1 MTEKTQTK
9 GQSISGLFTMLLFL
23 VFVLCALFS
32 VLMGSQVYENITK
45 RSDENFSGTTA
56 LSYIAN
62 KIRQGDR
69 QDGVDI
75 IEVDGT
81 SVLQLKQKIGEETYH
96 TWIYWKDGSIRELFT
111 DENSGLGLEDGLEI
125 LECSGLSMEKKG
137 RSIILQ
143 TQGEGAASLK
153 LSLRRGG
160 KDANEQ
166 KYRVWFWT
174 IFDGNGNSCRLFYA
188 LCGSLPFGFRESRQ
202 DQ

>member
-1 MTEKTQTK
+1 MKEKTQTK
-9 GQSISGLFTMLLFL
+9 GSAISGLFTMLLFL

-62 KIRQGDR
+62 KIRQGDQ

-137 RSIILQ
+137 SSIILQ

-153 LSLRRGG
+153 LSLRSGG

-166 KYRVWFWT
+166 K
-174 IFDGNGNSCRLFYA
+174 
-188 LCGSLPFGFRESRQ
+188 
-202 DQ
+202 

>member
-96 TWIYWKDGSIRELFT
+96 TWIYWKDGSIRELIT

-137 RSIILQ
+137 SSIILQ

-153 LSLRRGG
+153 LSLRSGG

-166 KYRVWFWT
+166 K
-174 IFDGNGNSCRLFYA
+174 
-188 LCGSLPFGFRESRQ
+188 
-202 DQ
+202 

>member
-1 MTEKTQTK
+1 MKEKTQTK

-56 LSYIAN
+56 LSYMAN

-96 TWIYWKDGSIRELFT
+96 TCIYWKDGSIRELFT
-111 DENSGLGLEDGLEI
+111 DENSGLGLDDGLEI

-137 RSIILQ
+137 GSIILQ

-153 LSLRRGG
+153 LSLRSGG
-160 KDANEQ
+160 KDTNEQ
-166 KYRVWFWT
+166 K
-174 IFDGNGNSCRLFYA
+174 
-188 LCGSLPFGFRESRQ
+188 
-202 DQ
+202 

>member
-1 MTEKTQTK
+1 MKEKTQTK

-81 SVLQLKQKIGEETYH
+81 SVLQLKQKIGEEPYH

-137 RSIILQ
+137 SSIILQ

-153 LSLRRGG
+153 LSLRSGG

-166 KYRVWFWT
+166 K
-174 IFDGNGNSCRLFYA
+174 
-188 LCGSLPFGFRESRQ
+188 
-202 DQ
+202 

>member
-1 MTEKTQTK
+1 MKEKTQTK

-75 IEVDGT
+75 IEVDDT

-125 LECSGLSMEKKG
+125 LECSGLSIEKKG
-137 RSIILQ
+137 SSIILQ

-153 LSLRRGG
+153 LSLRSGG

-166 KYRVWFWT
+166 K
-174 IFDGNGNSCRLFYA
+174 
-188 LCGSLPFGFRESRQ
+188 
-202 DQ
+202 

>member
-1 MTEKTQTK
+1 MKEKTQTK

-32 VLMGSQVYENITK
+32 VLMGSQVYENVTK

-75 IEVDGT
+75 IEVDDT

-137 RSIILQ
+137 SSIILQ

-153 LSLRRGG
+153 LSLRSGG

-166 KYRVWFWT
+166 K
-174 IFDGNGNSCRLFYA
+174 
-188 LCGSLPFGFRESRQ
+188 
-202 DQ
+202 

>member
-1 MTEKTQTK
+1 MKEKTQTK

-96 TWIYWKDGSIRELFT
+96 TWIYWKDSSIRELFT

-137 RSIILQ
+137 SSIILQ

-153 LSLRRGG
+153 LSLRSGG

-166 KYRVWFWT
+166 K
-174 IFDGNGNSCRLFYA
+174 
-188 LCGSLPFGFRESRQ
+188 
-202 DQ
+202 

>member
-137 RSIILQ
+137 SSIVLQ

-153 LSLRRGG
+153 LSLRSGG

-166 KYRVWFWT
+166 K
-174 IFDGNGNSCRLFYA
+174 
-188 LCGSLPFGFRESRQ
+188 
-202 DQ
+202 

>member
-1 MTEKTQTK
+1 MKEKTQTK

-32 VLMGSQVYENITK
+32 VLMGIQVYENITK

-75 IEVDGT
+75 IEVDDT

-137 RSIILQ
+137 SSIILQ

-153 LSLRRGG
+153 LSLRSGG

-166 KYRVWFWT
+166 K
-174 IFDGNGNSCRLFYA
+174 
-188 LCGSLPFGFRESRQ
+188 
-202 DQ
+202 

>member
-137 RSIILQ
+137 SSIILQ

-153 LSLRRGG
+153 LSLRSGG

-166 KYRVWFWT
+166 K
-174 IFDGNGNSCRLFYA
+174 
-188 LCGSLPFGFRESRQ
+188 
-202 DQ
+202 

>member
-23 VFVLCALFS
+23 VFVLCAPFS

-125 LECSGLSMEKKG
+125 LECSGLFMEKKG
-137 RSIILQ
+137 SSIILQ

-153 LSLRRGG
+153 LSLRSGG

-166 KYRVWFWT
+166 K
-174 IFDGNGNSCRLFYA
+174 
-188 LCGSLPFGFRESRQ
+188 
-202 DQ
+202 

>member
-1 MTEKTQTK
+1 M
-9 GQSISGLFTMLLFL
+9 
-23 VFVLCALFS
+23 
-32 VLMGSQVYENITK
+32 YENITK

-125 LECSGLSMEKKG
+125 LECSGLSIEKKG
-137 RSIILQ
+137 SSIILQ

-153 LSLRRGG
+153 LSLRSGG

-166 KYRVWFWT
+166 K
-174 IFDGNGNSCRLFYA
+174 
-188 LCGSLPFGFRESRQ
+188 
-202 DQ
+202 

>member
-1 MTEKTQTK
+1 MKEKTQTK
-9 GQSISGLFTMLLFL
+9 GSAISGLFTMLLFL

-69 QDGVDI
+69 QEGVDI

-137 RSIILQ
+137 SSIILQ

-153 LSLRRGG
+153 LSLRSGG

-166 KYRVWFWT
+166 K
-174 IFDGNGNSCRLFYA
+174 
-188 LCGSLPFGFRESRQ
+188 
-202 DQ
+202 

>member
-1 MTEKTQTK
+1 MKERTQTG
-9 GQSISGLFTMLLFL
+9 GQAISGLFTMLLFL

-32 VLMGSQVYENITK
+32 VLMGSRVYENITK

-69 QDGVDI
+69 EDAVDI

-81 SVLQLKQKIGEETYH
+81 PVLQLKQKVGDEMYH
-96 TWIYWKDGSIRELFT
+96 TWIYWKDGQIRELFT

-125 LECSGLSMEKKG
+125 LECDGLSMEKDGNSVK
-137 RSIILQ
+137 LQ
-143 TQGEGAASLK
+143 TLGSGGGRLK
-153 LSLRRGG
+153 LSLRSGG

-166 KYRVWFWT
+166 K
-174 IFDGNGNSCRLFYA
+174 
-188 LCGSLPFGFRESRQ
+188 
-202 DQ
+202 

>member
-1 MTEKTQTK
+1 MKEKTQTK

-111 DENSGLGLEDGLEI
+111 DENSGLGLEDGFEI

-137 RSIILQ
+137 SSIILQ

-153 LSLRRGG
+153 LSLRSGG

-166 KYRVWFWT
+166 K
-174 IFDGNGNSCRLFYA
+174 
-188 LCGSLPFGFRESRQ
+188 
-202 DQ
+202 

>member
-1 MTEKTQTK
+1 MKERTQTG
-9 GQSISGLFTMLLFL
+9 GQAISGLFTMLLFL

-81 SVLQLKQKIGEETYH
+81 SVLQLKQKIGEETKQKVGDEMYH

-125 LECSGLSMEKKG
+125 LECSGLSIEKKG
-137 RSIILQ
+137 SSIILQ

-153 LSLRRGG
+153 LSLRSG
-160 KDANEQ
+160 
-166 KYRVWFWT
+166 
-174 IFDGNGNSCRLFYA
+174 GNGA
-188 LCGSLPFGFRESRQ
+188 DE
-202 DQ
+202 

>member
-1 MTEKTQTK
+1 MKEKTQTK

-56 LSYIAN
+56 LSYMAN

-111 DENSGLGLEDGLEI
+111 DENSGLGLDDGLEI

-137 RSIILQ
+137 SSIILQ
-143 TQGEGAASLK
+143 TKGEGAASLK
-153 LSLRRGG
+153 LSLRSGG
-160 KDANEQ
+160 KDTNEQ
-166 KYRVWFWT
+166 K
-174 IFDGNGNSCRLFYA
+174 
-188 LCGSLPFGFRESRQ
+188 
-202 DQ
+202 

>member
-1 MTEKTQTK
+1 MKEKTQTK

-111 DENSGLGLEDGLEI
+111 DENSGLGLDDGLEI

-137 RSIILQ
+137 SSIILQ

-153 LSLRRGG
+153 LSLRSGG

-166 KYRVWFWT
+166 K
-174 IFDGNGNSCRLFYA
+174 
-188 LCGSLPFGFRESRQ
+188 
-202 DQ
+202 

>member
-1 MTEKTQTK
+1 MKEKTQTK

-75 IEVDGT
+75 IEVDDT

-137 RSIILQ
+137 SSIILQ

-153 LSLRRGG
+153 LSLRSGG

-166 KYRVWFWT
+166 K
-174 IFDGNGNSCRLFYA
+174 
-188 LCGSLPFGFRESRQ
+188 
-202 DQ
+202 

>member
-1 MTEKTQTK
+1 MKEKTQTK

-45 RSDENFSGTTA
+45 RSDENFSVTTS
-56 LSYIAN
+56 LSYISN
-62 KIRQGDR
+62 KIRQCDR

-75 IEVDGT
+75 IEVDDT

-137 RSIILQ
+137 SSIILQ

-153 LSLRRGG
+153 LSLRSGG

-166 KYRVWFWT
+166 K
-174 IFDGNGNSCRLFYA
+174 
-188 LCGSLPFGFRESRQ
+188 
-202 DQ
+202 

>member
-96 TWIYWKDGSIRELFT
+96 TWIDWKDGSIRELFT

-137 RSIILQ
+137 SSIILQ

-153 LSLRRGG
+153 LSLRSGG

-166 KYRVWFWT
+166 K
-174 IFDGNGNSCRLFYA
+174 
-188 LCGSLPFGFRESRQ
+188 
-202 DQ
+202 

>member
-1 MTEKTQTK
+1 MKEKTQTK
-9 GQSISGLFTMLLFL
+9 GSAISGLFTMLLFL

-32 VLMGSQVYENITK
+32 VLMGSKVYENITK

-137 RSIILQ
+137 SSIILQ

-153 LSLRRGG
+153 LSLRSGG

-166 KYRVWFWT
+166 K
-174 IFDGNGNSCRLFYA
+174 
-188 LCGSLPFGFRESRQ
+188 
-202 DQ
+202 